1 MHSVHSS
8 QNKMNQQKPLNERQQ
23 LLKNIASF
31 SGVAI
36 QMGVTIYLGNLLG
49 EWLDQKFVTA
59 YWEEIITL
67 LAVFMAMGLV
77 IKKAVDM
84 SK

>member
-1 MHSVHSS
+1 
-8 QNKMNQQKPLNERQQ
+8 MNQQKPHNERQQ

-31 SGVAI
+31 SGVAV

-49 EWLDQKFVTA
+49 EWLDQKFAST

-77 IKKAVDM
+77 IKKAMDM

>member
-1 MHSVHSS
+1 
-8 QNKMNQQKPLNERQQ
+8 MNPQKRPNEKQQ

-36 QMGVTIYLGNLLG
+36 QMGATIYLGNLFG
-49 EWLDQKFVTA
+49 EWVDGKFNTS

-77 IKKAVDM
+77 IKKAISM
-84 SK
+84 GK